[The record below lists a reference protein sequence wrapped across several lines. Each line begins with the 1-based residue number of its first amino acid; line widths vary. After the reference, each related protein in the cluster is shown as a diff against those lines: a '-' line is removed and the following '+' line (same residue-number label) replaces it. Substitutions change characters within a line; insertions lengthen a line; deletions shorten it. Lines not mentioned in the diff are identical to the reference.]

1 MNKTQRASTS
11 HGDDVVLAGLVSQA
25 VASEAN
31 VTELEERHTRPWKCK
46 LSHTVRM
53 PLAMALTLYPKH
65 SF

>member
-1 MNKTQRASTS
+1 M
-11 HGDDVVLAGLVSQA
+11 VFAGLISQA

-31 VTELEERHTRPWKCK
+31 VTELVERHTRPRKCK